1 MNKMRNYVMMVS
13 AMFIILS
20 CSAQSGDSKVANLKL
35 DDMTEEQKASYSYGV
50 LVGDNLKRMEIDNLD
65 PDVILKAIKDV
76 LEGNELQM
84 NVQDAQV
91 KWQAVADDAQRKV
104 LEKEQLAY
112 IKNKKIGTEFMA
124 ENAKKEGV
132 VTLENGLQYKVVK
145 EGNGPK
151 PSLNDRVN
159 VHYHGMLIDGTVFD
173 SSVERGTP
181 ATFGLTQVI
190 KGWTEI
196 LQLMPVGSKWTVYI
210 PENLA
215 YGANPRPGG
224 AIKPY
229 MTLIFDIEL
238 LSIAE

>member
-1 MNKMRNYVMMVS
+1 MMVF

-20 CSAQSGDSKVANLKL
+20 CSAQSGGGKVANLKL
-35 DDMTEEQKASYSYGV
+35 EDMTEEQKTSYSYGV

-65 PDVILKAIKDV
+65 PDVIVQAIKDV
-76 LEGNELQM
+76 LAGEELQV

-91 KWQAVADDAQRKV
+91 NWQAVADAAQRKI
-104 LEKEQLAY
+104 LEKEQLSY
-112 IKNKKIGTEFMA
+112 IQNKKFGAEFME

-132 VTLENGLQYKVVK
+132 VSLENGLQYKVIN

-151 PSLNDRVN
+151 PTLNDRVN
-159 VHYHGMLIDGTVFD
+159 VHYHGTLIDGTVFD
-173 SSVERGTP
+173 SSVERGQP

-224 AIKPY
+224 PIKPY